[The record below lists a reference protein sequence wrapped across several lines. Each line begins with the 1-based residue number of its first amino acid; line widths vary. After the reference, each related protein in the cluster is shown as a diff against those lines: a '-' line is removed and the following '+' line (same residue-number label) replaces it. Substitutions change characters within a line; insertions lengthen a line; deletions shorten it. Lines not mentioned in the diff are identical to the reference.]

1 MRRAP
6 CRPGRKRKSL
16 GSAFA
21 YHMVLTCVA
30 LPSKKKDISPTFCT
44 NLPLEAPLPVYFSCI
59 YDVPSFC
66 HDSSHTSDPKM
77 HHPVMDS
84 LVLSLQCGKATA
96 VFVSSRHRVS
106 LKLENVVPG
115 RWILSFSYI
124 LLWPSVFYC
133 SSIDKQYSYAR
144 VFFEKS
150 HDHET
155 FFCSST
161 ALTHSSVFLSTFLC
175 LLRHVSSRLR
185 RG

>member
-1 MRRAP
+1 MHIT
-6 CRPGRKRKSL
+6 
-16 GSAFA
+16 
-21 YHMVLTCVA
+21 YVA
-30 LPSKKKDISPTFCT
+30 LPTKKWRFFGQIHDWKH
-44 NLPLEAPLPVYFSCI
+44 VYLVFFYVRGI
-59 YDVPSFC
+59 YIYLVRCFVIRKSAIN
-66 HDSSHTSDPKM
+66 SSLTSNPKV
-77 HHPVMDS
+77 HHPAIDS

-115 RWILSFSYI
+115 RWIWSFSYI

>member
-96 VFVSSRHRVS
+96 FFVT
-106 LKLENVVPG
+106 
-115 RWILSFSYI
+115 
-124 LLWPSVFYC
+124 
-133 SSIDKQYSYAR
+133 SIDCDIVAEVSKCGSSGLDLIFSVLYPSNLLLYEQVREYESCIFYFLFRFRAAR
-144 VFFEKS
+144 YIQMVPF
-150 HDHET
+150 DI
-155 FFCSST
+155 
-161 ALTHSSVFLSTFLC
+161 
-175 LLRHVSSRLR
+175 
-185 RG
+185 